1 MGFFWYILG
10 PRGSSEPHPGLSK
23 CQRGS
28 SKSFIILFVLLGSG
42 LLQASPGWHTA
53 GTSNLLCT
61 PGLSKRSLWLTV
73 MLKVH
78 LYLTCPLSFFFLL
91 CSGAINTVDT
101 MSRRRWAAG
110 WGSQT
115 VVWGPC
121 GGPQWR
127 EARSSWCH
135 KKDIFWYLMMA
146 NFIRSCPERG
156 FWMIT

>member
-61 PGLSKRSLWLTV
+61 PGLSKRSLWLTDV
-73 MLKVH
+73 KGASVSH
-78 LYLTCPLSFFFLL
+78 LSPLFLFSSL
-91 CSGAINTVDT
+91 QRSHKY
-101 MSRRRWAAG
+101 SRHNV
-110 WGSQT
+110 QT
-115 VVWGPC
+115 QV
-121 GGPQWR
+121 
-127 EARSSWCH
+127 SSWLGFSNCG
-135 KKDIFWYLMMA
+135 LGA
-146 NFIRSCPERG
+146 LRGASVERG
-156 FWMIT
+156 KVQLMPQKRYFLIFDDGKFY